1 MLKKKLKEEQPP
13 NLNQVASGDAGL
25 EMSGLEAFNNLKDQ
39 PLSRENS
46 AKKEQEAGSKIVK

>member
-1 MLKKKLKEEQPP
+1 MLKKRNKEEQAP

-25 EMSGLEAFNNLKDQ
+25 EMSELEAFNNLKDQ